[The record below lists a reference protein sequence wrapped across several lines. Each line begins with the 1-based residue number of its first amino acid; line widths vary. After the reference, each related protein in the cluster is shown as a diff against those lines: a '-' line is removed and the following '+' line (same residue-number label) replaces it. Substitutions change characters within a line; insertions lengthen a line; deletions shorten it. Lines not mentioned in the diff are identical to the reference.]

1 MNILCCSTK
10 ILSIFPETHV
20 VSNDLT
26 LDTNL
31 LDYRN
36 DVCMVVFSSRRLV
49 MYFTRYYCEILRIH
63 VEADQDQLPHR
74 ANTSDYPVLIEIEH
88 RGKQEKQKR
97 IYHSEY
103 YANANQPS
111 FHKNS
116 TNKSFE
122 EFSF

>member
-1 MNILCCSTK
+1 MLLYKNT
-10 ILSIFPETHV
+10 IFPETHV

-49 MYFTRYYCEILRIH
+49 MYFTRYYCEIPRIH

-74 ANTSDYPVLIEIEH
+74 ANTSEL
-88 RGKQEKQKR
+88 
-97 IYHSEY
+97 
-103 YANANQPS
+103 PS
-111 FHKNS
+111 PH
-116 TNKSFE
+116 
-122 EFSF
+122 